1 MKKTF
6 KFQFSIK
13 KEKMHVVCTQTL
25 KAMCLTIFHFIDI
38 ISVHKSQLMYS
49 SSLNIFII
57 EESV

>member
-1 MKKTF
+1 
-6 KFQFSIK
+6 
-13 KEKMHVVCTQTL
+13 MHVVCTQTL